1 MSAVHSKQNK
11 STEMKLIKIFKENIL
26 SKYEEK
32 KKWQTPA
39 PTKKQNKFV
48 ERVENICYLKSQSL
62 LNKRLAVFHRSNG
75 KTWIFYW
82 NRGYTLNKAG
92 GICVRNLSKKI
103 FEERDFKT
111 LQYVFDSSGVC
122 ISQRCIHSLGFR
134 HMFAELEGK
143 LFKDYKRHKIK
154 WNSLLIEEHLSISLP
169 SAAKIS
175 GWKIQIRETKQKTRN

>member
-1 MSAVHSKQNK
+1 M
-11 STEMKLIKIFKENIL
+11 
-26 SKYEEK
+26 
-32 KKWQTPA
+32 
-39 PTKKQNKFV
+39 
-48 ERVENICYLKSQSL
+48 
-62 LNKRLAVFHRSNG
+62 NKRLAVFHRSSG
-75 KTWIFYW
+75 KTWIFYR

-122 ISQRCIHSLGFR
+122 ISQRCIHSLEFR

-154 WNSLLIEEHLSISLP
+154 CNPLLIEEHLSVSLQ

-175 GWKIQIRETKQKTRN
+175 GWKIQIREIKQKTRN